1 VIFACFCINKKR
13 LIKKRLALVLVAVVL
28 LGTLGAMAAK
38 AMAQEPGEGGSAPIL
53 LIAGVLV
60 GAIVVTAVLVVAFH
74 RAASGQSME
83 ILEGY

>member
-1 VIFACFCINKKR
+1 MIFACFCINKKR
-13 LIKKRLALVLVAVVL
+13 LIKKLLALVLVAVVL
-28 LGTLGAMAAK
+28 LGTLGAIAAK

-60 GAIVVTAVLVVAFH
+60 VAFH
-74 RAASGQSME
+74 KAASGQSME

>member
-1 VIFACFCINKKR
+1 
-13 LIKKRLALVLVAVVL
+13 
-28 LGTLGAMAAK
+28 
-38 AMAQEPGEGGSAPIL
+38 

-74 RAASGQSME
+74 KAASGQSME